1 MCESGL
7 YKAFQNSADL
17 RFIISGK
24 WQNIII
30 FHKAWLKVVYTSKI
44 QDAKFLIFIVFPTPY
59 NSTLLS
65 VVL

>member
-24 WQNIII
+24 WQSIII
-30 FHKAWLKVVYTSKI
+30 FHKAWLKVAYTSKI
-44 QDAKFLIFIVFPTPY
+44 QDAKFLTSIVFPTPY